1 MDPNQST
8 LSKEDVKAQREAR
21 RALKLASK
29 HKCNESTSG
38 SFGGNDQSKKLAD
51 VAASTSAP
59 PPPLLK
65 TIQQTKSI
73 TDENRKPSEKNAPTE
88 AAAAK
93 PTLTKAERRA
103 IQEAQRLAKVSK
115 AKTPPTVQ
123 PAKPD
128 RKANDVAEKQPSSD
142 ISKQSAVAPVKVTL
156 NQENNFYNNN
166 TFICSKQP
174 K

>member
-8 LSKEDVKAQREAR
+8 ISKEDVKAQREAR

-51 VAASTSAP
+51 NAASTSAP
-59 PPPLLK
+59 PPPLK

-73 TDENRKPSEKNAPTE
+73 IDENRKPSEKNAPTE

-115 AKTPPTVQ
+115 VKTPSTVQ
-123 PAKPD
+123 PANKPD

-142 ISKQSAVAPVKVTL
+142 ISKQSAVAPAKVTL
-156 NQENNFYNNN
+156 NQENIFYN
-166 TFICSKQP
+166 K
-174 K
+174 